1 MTKAQPLRV
10 VIVGAG
16 IAGLTAAIGLGREGH
31 RVVVLEKSRFN
42 KETGAAINSAPN
54 CTKMLEWLG
63 VDVKEYGGT
72 LLEEMCRYDHE
83 GALKY
88 SQEFG
93 PVRQS
98 WQAEYY
104 LIHRADLHTALKQ
117 QAQKVAVIHTGCRIV
132 SVGVS
137 SDNPSVVLDD
147 GRVFAADL
155 LIGADGLHSIVRKQV
170 APSSSQPYPTDK
182 ACFRWLLPT
191 SKVRALDVTK
201 DIIQPGRFIEWTS
214 GKTRLVVY
222 PCSNNEVLNMC
233 AFIPT
238 AQIDAAGD
246 ASSKEIV
253 IREFSE
259 YCPTVQKLVDSTDED
274 LKAWQLY
281 DMDTLPR
288 WVSRR
293 AALIGDAAHPFQ
305 PFLGQG
311 GAMAI
316 EDGAS
321 LATFLPL
328 GTAPGEIPGRLEL
341 YERARRSRVE
351 TALKYTRMNAG
362 DEDGTSERRITAKEM
377 MGFMGALFSHDEVVH
392 SEAILRE
399 SLVGTSSNA

>member
-16 IAGLTAAIGLGREGH
+16 FAGLTAAIALGREGH

-63 VDVKEYGGT
+63 VDVKGYGGT
-72 LLEEMCRYDHE
+72 LLEEMSRYDHE
-83 GALKY
+83 GTLKY

-93 PVRQS
+93 PIRQS

-104 LIHRADLHTALKQ
+104 FIHRADLHTALKQ
-117 QAQKVAVIHTGCRIV
+117 QAEKVATIHTGCRIV
-132 SVGVS
+132 TVGVS

-147 GRVFAADL
+147 GQVFAADV
-155 LIGADGLHSIVRKQV
+155 LIGADGLHSVVRKQI

-191 SKVRALDVTK
+191 SEISNLDETK

-222 PCSNNEVLNMC
+222 PCANNEVLNLC

-238 AQIDAAGD
+238 AQVEAAD

-253 IREFSE
+253 MREFRD
-259 YCPTVQKLVDSTDED
+259 YCPAVQKLIESTDED

-281 DMDTLPR
+281 DMDPLPR
-288 WVSRR
+288 WVCRR

-316 EDGAS
+316 EDGVS

-328 GTAPGEIPGRLEL
+328 GTIPSEIPSLLGL
-341 YERARRSRVE
+341 YEKARRPRVE
-351 TALKYTRMNAG
+351 MALKYTRLNAR
-362 DEDGTSERRITAKEM
+362 DEDGSSDRRITAAEM
-377 MGFMGALFSHDEVVH
+377 MRFMGAIFSHDELVN
-392 SEAILRE
+392 SQTILQE
-399 SLVGTSSNA
+399 NLAGSGSNV

>member
-1 MTKAQPLRV
+1 MTKSQPLRV

-16 IAGLTAAIGLGREGH
+16 FAGLTAAIALGREGH

-63 VDVKEYGGT
+63 VNVKEHGGT
-72 LLEEMCRYDHE
+72 LLGEMCRYDHE
-83 GALKY
+83 GEWKY

-104 LIHRADLHTALKQ
+104 FIHRADLHTALKQ
-117 QAQKVAVIHTGCRIV
+117 QAQKVATIHTGCRIV

-155 LIGADGLHSIVRKQV
+155 LIGADGLHSVVRKQI

-191 SKVRALDVTK
+191 NEIRTLDVTK
-201 DIIQPGRFIEWTS
+201 NIIQPGRFIEWTS
-214 GKTRLVVY
+214 GTTRLVVY
-222 PCSNNEVLNMC
+222 PCSNNEVLNLC

-238 AQIDAAGD
+238 AQVEAAGN
-246 ASSKEIV
+246 ASSREIV
-253 IREFSE
+253 MREFDE
-259 YCPTVQKLVDSTDED
+259 YCPTVQKLVESTDEG

-281 DMDTLPR
+281 DMDPLPR

-316 EDGAS
+316 EDGVS

-328 GTAPGEIPGRLEL
+328 GTAPSEIPGRLEL
-341 YERARRSRVE
+341 HEKARRPRVE
-351 TALKYTRMNAG
+351 MALKYTRMNAG
-362 DEDGTSERRITAKEM
+362 DEDGSSERRITAAEM
-377 MGFMGALFSHDEVVH
+377 IGFMGALFSHDELVH
-392 SEAILRE
+392 SETILQE
-399 SLVGTSSNA
+399 SLVGSGSNT